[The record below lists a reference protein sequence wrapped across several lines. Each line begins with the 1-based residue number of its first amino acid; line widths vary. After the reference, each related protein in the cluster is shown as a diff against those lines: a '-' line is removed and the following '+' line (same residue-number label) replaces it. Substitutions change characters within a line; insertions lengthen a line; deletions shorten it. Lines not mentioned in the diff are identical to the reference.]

1 MGLTNKQTDAIL
13 DDILEFAEI
22 GTFINQPVKNY
33 SSGMKARLAFAVSVN
48 IDPDIL
54 IIDEVLAV
62 GDELFRRKSFA
73 KIEEFFKAGKTILF
87 VSHTIQ
93 NVNQLCSRAI
103 MLHNGRIVLDGPTKF
118 VTMNYQKFIFTKP
131 FEQESLILDFER
143 MKPAGD
149 FSTLPRAYTP
159 IQNQHEQVLPGKAID
174 GHTFTDYYV
183 ENYIPKS
190 TVITKNADIEIQ
202 DIKIETVEGRKVN
215 HLVPG
220 RKYTISYDIHFN
232 EEVAPVN
239 FGIGIHTEQ
248 GVPVTWKI
256 YPGSKSFILIDRS
269 VSEWRTAKWTFLC
282 TLIPDVYFLGM
293 AIRIQGNDGPCVIF
307 KGSDIF
313 AFKVQGLKDVDMGG
327 YFDAAFQVEIL

>member
-1 MGLTNKQTDAIL
+1 
-13 DDILEFAEI
+13 
-22 GTFINQPVKNY
+22 
-33 SSGMKARLAFAVSVN
+33 MKARLAFAVSVN

-73 KIEEFFKAGKTILF
+73 KIEEFFRAGKTILF
-87 VSHTIQ
+87 VSHVVQ

-103 MLHNGRIVLDGPTKF
+103 MLHNGQIVLDGPTKF
-118 VTMNYQKFIFTKP
+118 VTMNYQKFIFSKP
-131 FEQESLILDFER
+131 AEQISLIQEFEQLTPSGTFLPSDSALEHPENVHNRSVLGRESNNCDFTE
-143 MKPAGD
+143 
-149 FSTLPRAYTP
+149 
-159 IQNQHEQVLPGKAID
+159 
-174 GHTFTDYYV
+174 YYV
-183 ENYIPKS
+183 ENYLPKS
-190 TVITKNADIEIQ
+190 TVITKNADIDIQ
-202 DIKIETVEGRKVN
+202 NIRIVTDEGKKVN

-220 RKYTISYDIHFN
+220 RKYTILYDVHFN

-256 YPGSKSFILIDRS
+256 FPGSKLFMPIDRL
-269 VSEWRTAKWTFLC
+269 VSDWRTVKWTFCC

-293 AIRIQGNDGPCVIF
+293 ALRIQGHEGPSVIF

-313 AFKVQGLKDVDMGG
+313 AFKVQGYKDVDIGG
-327 YFDAAFQVEIL
+327 YFDAAFQVEVF